1 MIGEMKIPDWLAES
15 SPCPCC
21 SIGMGGKK
29 NFVEKTLF
37 EIAGMMERSIFSEK
51 YASSKGFLQSIDPR
65 VKLITILLLIVTT
78 SFINKTEIILVIYAM
93 TLFFA
98 YLSKV
103 DIFFFIKR
111 VWLFI
116 PIFSGMVAFPAI
128 FNIMTPGE
136 PLVTLVNFD
145 RTIHFWLFQFTKI
158 SITKEGVLGALMFIS
173 RVSTSV
179 SLIVLLT
186 LTTRWADVMKSL
198 QTLGVPRIFVLVL
211 SMTYQYIFLLLRLI
225 QEMHYAKKSRTIKT
239 NMTHEGIKKEQN
251 WVASRIG
258 TVLMKSYKMS
268 EEIHSAMVSRG
279 FHGEIKSHGTFKVKN
294 IDRVWTAFS
303 LVFIMGVIWLNY
315 LM

>member
-1 MIGEMKIPDWLAES
+1 
-15 SPCPCC
+15 
-21 SIGMGGKK
+21 
-29 NFVEKTLF
+29 LF

-51 YASSKGFLQSIDPR
+51 YASSKGFLQDVDPR

-78 SFINKTEIILVIYAM
+78 SFIRKTELILGIYVM

-103 DIFFFIKR
+103 DLFFFIKR

-136 PLVTLVNFD
+136 PLITFIHFD
-145 RTIHFWLFQFTKI
+145 RTIHFWLFQFTDI
-158 SITKEGVLGALMFIS
+158 SITKEGALGALMFIS

-225 QEMHYAKKSRTIKT
+225 QEMHFAKKSRTINKT
-239 NMTHEGIKKEQN
+239 NMNREGVNKEQN

-294 IDRVWTAFS
+294 IDHAWTTFS
-303 LVFIMGVIWLNY
+303 MVVIIGVVWLNN
-315 LM
+315 LK